1 MRGVDV
7 RRAIGLLQVYPLVVS
22 IASIV
27 VTAFDLSGKDI
38 ADIVA
43 PFFGVSL
50 FAILCPYCMA
60 RAVGVSS
67 WSKAL
72 YATLGF
78 SYVFSAACEFV
89 FTGIT
94 DFAAAE
100 VTMLILLTG
109 IVSSFVTYLYDR
121 YRSGI

>member
-1 MRGVDV
+1 MKAADI
-7 RRAIGLLQVYPLVVS
+7 RRAIGLLQVYPLVITLAAV
-22 IASIV
+22 AD
-27 VTAFDLSGKDI
+27 TAVDLSGSNI
-38 ADIVA
+38 TEFLS

-60 RAVGVSS
+60 RAVGVSP

-78 SYVFSAACEFV
+78 SFLFTAACEFV

-109 IVSSFVTYLYDR
+109 IVSSFITYLYDK
-121 YRSGI
+121 YRNSM